1 MMNSLIGTL
10 RVVEAH
16 LSSTLMS
23 PEARDAVERTA
34 ARLPAALSHC
44 MYLECHGASDAVDLI
59 VDVDRPDLLAELA
72 VREAMG
78 ECSEWQRVAAL
89 AHAWRD
95 QALKDRITGIW
106 LEFDHR
112 VEDRSPARPSV
123 FVDFAAAVYRDA
135 SVTQRTDT
143 IVRASAALR
152 RPVDSL
158 MRERL
163 HQHLAT
169 LPRSALLLY
178 AGFMLPRPSNGIRVC
193 IMGMTGTELERYLRD
208 IGCDDHRDVVLAL
221 VRDLGTLGE
230 TQPAIIHLDVGRDGP
245 SAIGLEYPFARFPQL
260 AGTIQEARV
269 VEYLLSRS
277 YLTKERHTALA
288 MWIGSERRIMP
299 HEVWPS
305 VVIRRANH
313 VKLVVRADAS
323 IEAKLYLAVEH
334 VALRRR
340 RHRAQPK

>member
-1 MMNSLIGTL
+1 MNSLIGTL

-34 ARLPAALSHC
+34 ARLPAALSRC
-44 MYLECHGASDAVDLI
+44 VYLECHGASDAVDLI

-72 VREAMG
+72 VREATG

-143 IVRASAALR
+143 VVRASAPLR

-163 HQHLAT
+163 HQPLAT

-178 AGFMLPRPSNGIRVC
+178 AGFMLPRPSSGIRVC
-193 IMGMTGTELERYLRD
+193 IM
-208 IGCDDHRDVVLAL
+208 
-221 VRDLGTLGE
+221 
-230 TQPAIIHLDVGRDGP
+230 
-245 SAIGLEYPFARFPQL
+245 
-260 AGTIQEARV
+260 
-269 VEYLLSRS
+269 
-277 YLTKERHTALA
+277 
-288 MWIGSERRIMP
+288 
-299 HEVWPS
+299 
-305 VVIRRANH
+305 
-313 VKLVVRADAS
+313 
-323 IEAKLYLAVEH
+323 
-334 VALRRR
+334 
-340 RHRAQPK
+340 